1 MAKVA
6 NNEIEVTE
14 KHPLTEVY
22 ELHKT
27 RAAFFQP
34 IYKQMVDAFATFSM
48 KTMGTGV
55 TIEDLHLKQHELI
68 SEIVVVGCG
77 GTGSW
82 LLPKLVKTIN
92 DGIRK
97 SIIRKD
103 VKLILIDGDIVEE
116 KNLVRQNFIEQDIG
130 QNKAEVMASRYGPH
144 LINENG
150 AIFIDKYIADS
161 ERYEKLTAEDKDF
174 YFDFEAMYT
183 LFLERYSI
191 PSAQRGMKYS
201 RVVFNL
207 VDNNIARQTLHKIV
221 SGMIDND
228 YKTYVIDVGNDMY
241 NGQAFT
247 SMYSNSNPYGESMF
261 KVNNEFSL
269 IINGIPDIN
278 SLVSFYFSLYESFFA
293 RKEEEYY
300 ADDNVSLY
308 SCAEADVDI
317 MNQDQLLVANDIAAS
332 LAHSW
337 LISYMMRL
345 TGASNKLL
353 PQYTS
358 FVCGTNLNV
367 MPGQGMLSGNEVVIG
382 VLASQLSGA
391 FMSQPTGD
399 MDFKYTKQ
407 YDGQTLCYIGN
418 IIVQTIKA
426 AEIEDIN
433 LYIQFLQNAD
443 NKETIRKINQVAAKV
458 FDIVDGSNFSPF
470 IYNNHLY
477 LDDLRYDRYGKES
490 VIEATKGYLVEAG
503 LNPELYKFV
512 MIAATFALGCLDVFN
527 KRDRIMS
534 FYYSSNEER
543 KETATERL
551 KFAKAILTLASIF

>member
-161 ERYEKLTAEDKDF
+161 EQYEKLTAEDKDF
-174 YFDFEAMYT
+174 YFDFEEMYT

-221 SGMIDND
+221 SEMIDND

-269 IINGIPDIN
+269 VINGIPDIN

-367 MPGQGMLSGNEVVIG
+367 MPSKGMLSGNEVVIG
-382 VLASQLSGA
+382 ILASQLSGA
-391 FMSQPTGD
+391 FLSQPIGN

-407 YDGQTLCYIGN
+407 YDGQTLCYVGN

-426 AEIEDIN
+426 AKMEDIN

-443 NKETIRKINQVAAKV
+443 NKETIRKINQVAAKA

-470 IYNNHLY
+470 IYNNNLY
-477 LDDLRYDRYGKES
+477 LDDLRYDRYGKEF
-490 VIEATKGYLVEAG
+490 VIEAIKGYLVEAG
-503 LNPELYKFV
+503 LNPEFHEFV
-512 MIAATFALGCLDVFN
+512 TIAATFALGCLDVFN
-527 KRDRIMS
+527 KTDKIMS
-534 FYYSSNEER
+534 FYYSSDEER
-543 KETATERL
+543 KETSIERL

>member
-130 QNKAEVMASRYGPH
+130 QNKAEVMAFRYGPH

-174 YFDFEAMYT
+174 YFNFEEMYN
-183 LFLERYSI
+183 FLECYSI

-221 SGMIDND
+221 SEMIDND

-382 VLASQLSGA
+382 ILASQLSGA

-407 YDGQTLCYIGN
+407 YDGQTLYYIGN

-512 MIAATFALGCLDVFN
+512 MIAASFALGCLDVFN

>member
-34 IYKQMVDAFATFSM
+34 LYKQMVDAFATFSM

-55 TIEDLHLKQHELI
+55 TIEDLHLKQDELI
-68 SEIVVVGCG
+68 SEIIVVGCG

-97 SIIRKD
+97 SIVRKD

-161 ERYEKLTAEDKDF
+161 ERYEKLTAKDKDF
-174 YFDFEAMYT
+174 YFNFEEMYN
-183 LFLERYSI
+183 FLERYNI
-191 PSAQRGMKYS
+191 PSVQRGMKYS

-221 SGMIDND
+221 SEMIDND

-247 SMYSNSNPYGESMF
+247 SMYSNSNPYSESMF
-261 KVNNEFSL
+261 MVNNEFSL
-269 IINGIPDIN
+269 TINGIPSIN

-367 MPGQGMLSGNEVVIG
+367 MSGQGMLSGNEVVIG
-382 VLASQLSGA
+382 ILASQLSGA
-391 FMSQPTGD
+391 FMSQPIGD
-399 MDFKYTKQ
+399 IHLKRIKRYN
-407 YDGQTLCYIGN
+407 GQILCYFGN
-418 IIVQTIKA
+418 IIQQTIRS
-426 AEIEDIN
+426 AEIEDIYS
-433 LYIQFLQNAD
+433 YIRFLKNAD

-470 IYNNHLY
+470 IYNNNLY
-477 LDDLRYDRYGKES
+477 LDDLRYDSHGKES
-490 VIEATKGYLVEAG
+490 VLEAIKGYLVEAG
-503 LNPELYKFV
+503 LTPELYKFV
-512 MIAATFALGCLDVFN
+512 TIAASFALGCLDVFN
-527 KRDRIMS
+527 NRDS
-534 FYYSSNEER
+534 FMAGSYSSDEER
-543 KETATERL
+543 KEASAERL

>member
-174 YFDFEAMYT
+174 YFDFEEMYT

-247 SMYSNSNPYGESMF
+247 SMYSNSNPYSESMF

-382 VLASQLSGA
+382 ILASQLSGA

-407 YDGQTLCYIGN
+407 YDGQTLCYFGN

-443 NKETIRKINQVAAKV
+443 NKETIRKINQVAAKA

-477 LDDLRYDRYGKES
+477 LDDLRYDRYGKEF
-490 VIEATKGYLVEAG
+490 VIEAIKGYLVEAG
-503 LNPELYKFV
+503 LNPEFHKFV

-527 KRDRIMS
+527 KRDS
-534 FYYSSNEER
+534 FMAGSYSSDEER
-543 KETATERL
+543 KEASTERL

>member
-161 ERYEKLTAEDKDF
+161 ERYQKLTAEDKDF
-174 YFDFEAMYT
+174 YFDFEEMYT

-207 VDNNIARQTLHKIV
+207 VDNNIARQTLHKVV

-382 VLASQLSGA
+382 ILASQLSGA
-391 FMSQPTGD
+391 FISQPTGD
-399 MDFKYTKQ
+399 MNFKYTKQ
-407 YDGQTLCYIGN
+407 YDGQTLCYFGN
-418 IIVQTIKA
+418 IIAQTIKA
-426 AEIEDIN
+426 AKIEDIN
-433 LYIQFLQNAD
+433 SYIRFLQNAD
-443 NKETIRKINQVAAKV
+443 NKETIRKINQVAAKA

-477 LDDLRYDRYGKES
+477 LDDLRYDRYGKEF
-490 VIEATKGYLVEAG
+490 VIEAIKGYLVEAD
-503 LNPELYKFV
+503 LNPEFHKFV
-512 MIAATFALGCLDVFN
+512 TIAATFALGCLDVFN
-527 KRDRIMS
+527 KTDRIMS

-543 KETATERL
+543 KETSIERL

>member
-34 IYKQMVDAFATFSM
+34 LYKQMVDAFATFSM

-174 YFDFEAMYT
+174 YFNFEEMYN
-183 LFLERYSI
+183 FLECYSI

-247 SMYSNSNPYGESMF
+247 SMYSNSNPYSESMF

-269 IINGIPDIN
+269 IINGIPNIN

-382 VLASQLSGA
+382 ILASQLSGA

-407 YDGQTLCYIGN
+407 YDGQTLCYFGN
-418 IIVQTIKA
+418 IIAQTIKA

-433 LYIQFLQNAD
+433 FYIRFLQNAD
-443 NKETIRKINQVAAKV
+443 NKETIRKINQVAAKA

-477 LDDLRYDRYGKES
+477 LDDLRYDRYGKKP
-490 VIEATKGYLVEAG
+490 VIEAIKGYMVEAG
-503 LNPELYKFV
+503 LPQELHKFV
-512 MIAATFALGCLDVFN
+512 TIAATFALGCLDVFN

-534 FYYSSNEER
+534 FYYSSDEER
-543 KETATERL
+543 KEASTERL

>member
-174 YFDFEAMYT
+174 YFDFEEMYT

-382 VLASQLSGA
+382 ILASQLSGA

-399 MDFKYTKQ
+399 MDFKDTKQ
-407 YDGQTLCYIGN
+407 YDGQPLCHSRN

-433 LYIQFLQNAD
+433 LYIRFLQNAD
-443 NKETIRKINQVAAKV
+443 NKETIRKINQVAAKA
-458 FDIVDGSNFSPF
+458 FDVVDGSNFSPF

-490 VIEATKGYLVEAG
+490 VLEAIKGYLVEAG
-503 LNPELYKFV
+503 LHPELYKFV
-512 MIAATFALGCLDVFN
+512 TIAATFALGCLDVFN
-527 KRDRIMS
+527 KRDS
-534 FYYSSNEER
+534 FMAGSYLSDEER
-543 KETATERL
+543 KEASTERL

>member
-174 YFDFEAMYT
+174 YFDFEEMYT

-207 VDNNIARQTLHKIV
+207 VDNNIARQTLHKVV

-247 SMYSNSNPYGESMF
+247 SMYSNSNPYSESMF

-382 VLASQLSGA
+382 ILASQLSGA

-527 KRDRIMS
+527 KTDRIMS

-543 KETATERL
+543 KETSIERL

>member
-34 IYKQMVDAFATFSM
+34 LYKQMVDAFATFSM

-55 TIEDLHLKQHELI
+55 TIEDLHLKQDELI

-174 YFDFEAMYT
+174 YFNFEEMYN
-183 LFLERYSI
+183 FLECYNI
-191 PSAQRGMKYS
+191 PSTQRGMKYS

-221 SGMIDND
+221 SEMIDSN
-228 YKTYVIDVGNDMY
+228 YRTYVIDVGNDMY

-247 SMYSNSNPYGESMF
+247 SMYSNSNPYSESMF
-261 KVNNEFSL
+261 NVNDEFSL
-269 IINGIPDIN
+269 AIKGITGING
-278 SLVSFYFSLYESFFA
+278 LVSFYFSLYESFFA

-367 MPGQGMLSGNEVVIG
+367 MPGKGMLSGNEVVIG
-382 VLASQLSGA
+382 ILASQLSGA

-399 MDFKYTKQ
+399 MDFKDTKQ
-407 YDGQTLCYIGN
+407 YDDQPLLYFGN
-418 IIVQTIKA
+418 IIAQTIKA

-433 LYIQFLQNAD
+433 LYIRFLQNAD
-443 NKETIRKINQVAAKV
+443 NKETIRKINQVAAKA
-458 FDIVDGSNFSPF
+458 FDIVDGSDFSPF
-470 IYNNHLY
+470 IYNNQLY
-477 LDDLRYDRYGKES
+477 LDDLRYDRYGKGY
-490 VIEATKGYLVEAG
+490 VIEAIKGYLVEAG
-503 LNPELYKFV
+503 LNPEFHKFV
-512 MIAATFALGCLDVFN
+512 TIAATFALGCLDVFN
-527 KRDRIMS
+527 KRDRFMS
-534 FYYSSNEER
+534 VYYSSDEER
-543 KETATERL
+543 KEASTERL

>member
-34 IYKQMVDAFATFSM
+34 LYKQMVDAFATFSM

-174 YFDFEAMYT
+174 YFDFEVMYT
-183 LFLERYSI
+183 FLERYSI
-191 PSAQRGMKYS
+191 PYAQRGMKYS

-221 SGMIDND
+221 SGMLDND

-247 SMYSNSNPYGESMF
+247 SMYSNSNPYSESMF
-261 KVNNEFSL
+261 NVNNDFSL
-269 IINGIPDIN
+269 TINDIPDIN
-278 SLVSFYFSLYESFFA
+278 RLVSFYFSLYESFFA

-345 TGASNKLL
+345 TGTSNKLL

-367 MPGQGMLSGNEVVIG
+367 MQIG
-382 VLASQLSGA
+382 RAHV
-391 FMSQPTGD
+391 
-399 MDFKYTKQ
+399 
-407 YDGQTLCYIGN
+407 
-418 IIVQTIKA
+418 
-426 AEIEDIN
+426 
-433 LYIQFLQNAD
+433 
-443 NKETIRKINQVAAKV
+443 
-458 FDIVDGSNFSPF
+458 
-470 IYNNHLY
+470 
-477 LDDLRYDRYGKES
+477 
-490 VIEATKGYLVEAG
+490 
-503 LNPELYKFV
+503 
-512 MIAATFALGCLDVFN
+512 
-527 KRDRIMS
+527 
-534 FYYSSNEER
+534 
-543 KETATERL
+543 
-551 KFAKAILTLASIF
+551 

>member
-174 YFDFEAMYT
+174 YFDFEEMYT

-382 VLASQLSGA
+382 ILASQLSGA
-391 FMSQPTGD
+391 FISQPTGD

-407 YDGQTLCYIGN
+407 YDGQTLCYFGN

-443 NKETIRKINQVAAKV
+443 NKETIRKINQVAAKA

-490 VIEATKGYLVEAG
+490 VLEAIKGYLVEAG
-503 LNPELYKFV
+503 LNQELYKFV
-512 MIAATFALGCLDVFN
+512 TIAATFALGCLDVFN

-534 FYYSSNEER
+534 FYYLSDEER
-543 KETATERL
+543 KETSTERL

>member
-1 MAKVA
+1 MAEVA

-34 IYKQMVDAFATFSM
+34 LYKQMVDAFATFSM

-391 FMSQPTGD
+391 FMSQPIGD

>member
-1 MAKVA
+1 
-6 NNEIEVTE
+6 
-14 KHPLTEVY
+14 
-22 ELHKT
+22 
-27 RAAFFQP
+27 
-34 IYKQMVDAFATFSM
+34 MVDAFATFSM

-174 YFDFEAMYT
+174 YFDFEEMYT
-183 LFLERYSI
+183 LFLERYSV

-221 SGMIDND
+221 SEMIDND

-382 VLASQLSGA
+382 ILASQLSGA

-407 YDGQTLCYIGN
+407 YDGQTLCYFGN

-443 NKETIRKINQVAAKV
+443 NKETIRKINQVAAKA

-490 VIEATKGYLVEAG
+490 VLEAIKGYLVEAG

-512 MIAATFALGCLDVFN
+512 TIAATFALGCLDVFN

-534 FYYSSNEER
+534 FYYSSDEDR
-543 KETATERL
+543 KEASTERL

>member
-34 IYKQMVDAFATFSM
+34 LYKQMVDAFATFSM

-174 YFDFEAMYT
+174 YFDFEGMYT

-382 VLASQLSGA
+382 ILASQLSGA

-418 IIVQTIKA
+418 IIVQTIRA

-477 LDDLRYDRYGKES
+477 LDDLRYDRHGKEF

-527 KRDRIMS
+527 KRDRIMNA
-534 FYYSSNEER
+534 YYSSDEER
-543 KETATERL
+543 KEASIERL

>member
-174 YFDFEAMYT
+174 YFDFEEMYT

-207 VDNNIARQTLHKIV
+207 VDNNIARQTLHKVV

-382 VLASQLSGA
+382 ILASQLSGA
-391 FMSQPTGD
+391 FISQPTGD

-407 YDGQTLCYIGN
+407 YDGQTLCYFGN
-418 IIVQTIKA
+418 IIAQTIKA
-426 AEIEDIN
+426 AKIEDIN
-433 LYIQFLQNAD
+433 SYIRFLQNAD
-443 NKETIRKINQVAAKV
+443 NKETIRKINQVAAKA

-477 LDDLRYDRYGKES
+477 LDDLRYDRYGKEF
-490 VIEATKGYLVEAG
+490 VIEAIKGYLVEAG
-503 LNPELYKFV
+503 LNQEFHKFV
-512 MIAATFALGCLDVFN
+512 TIAATFALGCLDVFN
-527 KRDRIMS
+527 KTDRIMS

-543 KETATERL
+543 KETSIERL

>member
-161 ERYEKLTAEDKDF
+161 EQYEKLTAEDKDF
-174 YFDFEAMYT
+174 YFDFEEMYT
-183 LFLERYSI
+183 FFLERYSI

-382 VLASQLSGA
+382 ILASQLSGA

-399 MDFKYTKQ
+399 MHFKYTKQ
-407 YDGQTLCYIGN
+407 YDGQTLCYFGN
-418 IIVQTIKA
+418 IIAQTIKA
-426 AEIEDIN
+426 AKIEDIN
-433 LYIQFLQNAD
+433 SYIRFLQNAD
-443 NKETIRKINQVAAKV
+443 NKETIRKINQVAAKA

-477 LDDLRYDRYGKES
+477 LDDLRYDRYGKEF
-490 VIEATKGYLVEAG
+490 VIEAIKGYLVEAG
-503 LNPELYKFV
+503 LNTEFHKFV
-512 MIAATFALGCLDVFN
+512 TIAATFALGCLDVFN

-534 FYYSSNEER
+534 FYYSSDEER
-543 KETATERL
+543 KETSIERL

>member
-34 IYKQMVDAFATFSM
+34 LYKQMVDAFATFSM

-174 YFDFEAMYT
+174 YFDFEEMYT

-191 PSAQRGMKYS
+191 PFAQRGMKYS

-221 SGMIDND
+221 SGMLDND

-247 SMYSNSNPYGESMF
+247 SMYSNSNPYSESMF
-261 KVNNEFSL
+261 EVNNDFSL
-269 IINGIPDIN
+269 TINGIPDIN
-278 SLVSFYFSLYESFFA
+278 RLVSFYFSLYESFFA

-382 VLASQLSGA
+382 ILASQLSGA

-399 MDFKYTKQ
+399 MDFKNTKQ
-407 YDGQTLCYIGN
+407 YNGQLLCHFGN

-433 LYIQFLQNAD
+433 LYIRFLQNAD
-443 NKETIRKINQVAAKV
+443 NKETIRKINQVAAKA

-470 IYNNHLY
+470 IYNNNLY

-490 VIEATKGYLVEAG
+490 VLEAIKGYLVEAG

-512 MIAATFALGCLDVFN
+512 MIAATFALSCLDVFN
-527 KRDRIMS
+527 KRDS
-534 FYYSSNEER
+534 FMAGSYLSDEER
-543 KETATERL
+543 KEASTERL

>member
-1 MAKVA
+1 MAEVA

-34 IYKQMVDAFATFSM
+34 LYKQMVDAFATFSM

-174 YFDFEAMYT
+174 YFNFEEMYN
-183 LFLERYSI
+183 FLECYSI

-382 VLASQLSGA
+382 ILASQLSGA

-490 VIEATKGYLVEAG
+490 VIEVTKGYLVEAG

-534 FYYSSNEER
+534 FYYSSDEER
-543 KETATERL
+543 KETSTERL

>member
-34 IYKQMVDAFATFSM
+34 LYKQMVDAFATFSM

-391 FMSQPTGD
+391 FMSQPIGD

>member
-34 IYKQMVDAFATFSM
+34 LYKQMVDAFATFSM

-174 YFDFEAMYT
+174 YFDFEGMYT

-382 VLASQLSGA
+382 ILASQLSGA

-418 IIVQTIKA
+418 IIVQTIRA

-477 LDDLRYDRYGKES
+477 LDDLRYDRHGKEF

-527 KRDRIMS
+527 KRDRIMN
-534 FYYSSNEER
+534 FYYSSDEER
-543 KETATERL
+543 KETSTERL

>member
-1 MAKVA
+1 MAEVA

-34 IYKQMVDAFATFSM
+34 LYKQMVDAFATFSM

-382 VLASQLSGA
+382 ILASQLSGA
-391 FMSQPTGD
+391 FMSQPIGD

-543 KETATERL
+543 KETSIERL

>member
-1 MAKVA
+1 MAEVA

-34 IYKQMVDAFATFSM
+34 LYKQMVDAFATFSM

-391 FMSQPTGD
+391 FMSQPIGD

-490 VIEATKGYLVEAG
+490 IIEATKGYLVEAG

-534 FYYSSNEER
+534 FYYSSDEER
-543 KETATERL
+543 KETSTERL

>member
-150 AIFIDKYIADS
+150 AIFVDKYIADS
-161 ERYEKLTAEDKDF
+161 EQYEKLTAEDKDF

-221 SGMIDND
+221 SEMIDND

-367 MPGQGMLSGNEVVIG
+367 MPGKGMLSGNEVVIG
-382 VLASQLSGA
+382 ILASQLSGA
-391 FMSQPTGD
+391 FMSQPIGD
-399 MDFKYTKQ
+399 MDLKYTKQ
-407 YDGQTLCYIGN
+407 YDGETLCYIGN

-443 NKETIRKINQVAAKV
+443 NKETIRKINQVAAKA

-470 IYNNHLY
+470 IYNNNLY
-477 LDDLRYDRYGKES
+477 LDDLRYDRHGKEF
-490 VIEATKGYLVEAG
+490 VIEAIKGYLVEAG
-503 LNPELYKFV
+503 LNPEFHKFV
-512 MIAATFALGCLDVFN
+512 TIAATFALGCLDVFN

-534 FYYSSNEER
+534 FYYSSDEER
-543 KETATERL
+543 KETSIERL

>member
-34 IYKQMVDAFATFSM
+34 LYKQMVDAFATFSM

-174 YFDFEAMYT
+174 YFDFEEMYT
-183 LFLERYSI
+183 LLERYSI
-191 PSAQRGMKYS
+191 PYAQRGMKYS

-221 SGMIDND
+221 SGMLDND

-247 SMYSNSNPYGESMF
+247 SMYSNSNPYSESMF
-261 KVNNEFSL
+261 EVNNDFSL
-269 IINGIPDIN
+269 TINGIPDIN
-278 SLVSFYFSLYESFFA
+278 RLVSFYFSLYESFFA

-382 VLASQLSGA
+382 ILASQLSGA

-399 MDFKYTKQ
+399 MDFKNTKQ
-407 YDGQTLCYIGN
+407 YNGQLLCHFGN

-433 LYIQFLQNAD
+433 LYIRFLQNAD
-443 NKETIRKINQVAAKV
+443 NKETIRKINQVAAKA

-470 IYNNHLY
+470 IYNNHMY
-477 LDDLRYDRYGKES
+477 LDDLRYDSYGKES
-490 VIEATKGYLVEAG
+490 VLEAIKGYLVEAG

-512 MIAATFALGCLDVFN
+512 MIAATFALSCLDVFN
-527 KRDRIMS
+527 KRDS
-534 FYYSSNEER
+534 FMAGSYLSDEER
-543 KETATERL
+543 KEASTERL

>member
-1 MAKVA
+1 MAEVA

-34 IYKQMVDAFATFSM
+34 LYKQMVDAFATFSM

-161 ERYEKLTAEDKDF
+161 EQYEKLTAEDKDF

-391 FMSQPTGD
+391 FMSQPIGD

-426 AEIEDIN
+426 AGIEDIN

>member
-34 IYKQMVDAFATFSM
+34 LYKQMVDAFATFPM

-55 TIEDLHLKQHELI
+55 TIEDLHLKQDELI

-174 YFDFEAMYT
+174 YFNFEEMYNS
-183 LFLERYSI
+183 LECYSI

-247 SMYSNSNPYGESMF
+247 SMYSNSNTYGESMF

-269 IINGIPDIN
+269 TINGIPDIN

-367 MPGQGMLSGNEVVIG
+367 MPGQGMLSGNEVAIG
-382 VLASQLSGA
+382 ILASQLSGA

-399 MDFKYTKQ
+399 MDFKDTKQ
-407 YDGQTLCYIGN
+407 YDGQPLCYFGN

-443 NKETIRKINQVAAKV
+443 NKETIRKINQVAAKA

-470 IYNNHLY
+470 IYNNNLY

-490 VIEATKGYLVEAG
+490 VIEAIKGYLVEAG

-512 MIAATFALGCLDVFN
+512 MIAATFALSCLDVFN

-543 KETATERL
+543 KETSTERL

>member
-161 ERYEKLTAEDKDF
+161 ERYEKLTTEDKDF
-174 YFDFEAMYT
+174 YFDFEEMYT
-183 LFLERYSI
+183 LFLERYSV

-247 SMYSNSNPYGESMF
+247 SMYSNSNPYNESMF

-345 TGASNKLL
+345 TGTSNKLL

-382 VLASQLSGA
+382 ILASQLSGA

-407 YDGQTLCYIGN
+407 YDGQTLCYFGN
-418 IIVQTIKA
+418 VIVQTIKA

-490 VIEATKGYLVEAG
+490 VIEAIKGYLVEAG

-512 MIAATFALGCLDVFN
+512 AIAATFALGCLDVFN

-534 FYYSSNEER
+534 FYYSSDEER
-543 KETATERL
+543 KETSTERL

>member
-174 YFDFEAMYT
+174 YFDFEEMYT

-247 SMYSNSNPYGESMF
+247 SMYSNSNPYSESMF

-367 MPGQGMLSGNEVVIG
+367 MPSQGMLSGNEVVIG
-382 VLASQLSGA
+382 ILASQLSGA
-391 FMSQPTGD
+391 FISQPTGD

-407 YDGQTLCYIGN
+407 YDGQTLCYFGN
-418 IIVQTIKA
+418 IIAQTIKA
-426 AEIEDIN
+426 AKIEDIN
-433 LYIQFLQNAD
+433 SYIRFLQNAD
-443 NKETIRKINQVAAKV
+443 NKETIRKINQVAAKA

-534 FYYSSNEER
+534 YNYSSNEER
-543 KETATERL
+543 KETSIERL

>member
-174 YFDFEAMYT
+174 YFDFEEMYT
-183 LFLERYSI
+183 FLERYSI
-191 PSAQRGMKYS
+191 PYAQRGMKYS

-382 VLASQLSGA
+382 ILASQLSGA

-399 MDFKYTKQ
+399 MDFKNTKQ
-407 YDGQTLCYIGN
+407 YDGKLLCYFGN

-443 NKETIRKINQVAAKV
+443 NKETIRKINQVAAKA

-490 VIEATKGYLVEAG
+490 VIEAIKGYLVEAG
-503 LNPELYKFV
+503 LNQELYKFV
-512 MIAATFALGCLDVFN
+512 TIAATFALGCLDVFN

-534 FYYSSNEER
+534 FYYSSDEDR
-543 KETATERL
+543 KEASTERL

>member
-161 ERYEKLTAEDKDF
+161 ERYKKLTAEDKDF
-174 YFDFEAMYT
+174 YFDFEEMYT

-367 MPGQGMLSGNEVVIG
+367 MPGKGMLSGNEVVIG
-382 VLASQLSGA
+382 ILASQLSGA

-407 YDGQTLCYIGN
+407 YDGQPLCYFGN

-443 NKETIRKINQVAAKV
+443 NKETIRKINQVAAKA

-477 LDDLRYDRYGKES
+477 LDDLRYDRYGKEF
-490 VIEATKGYLVEAG
+490 VIEAIKGYLVEAG
-503 LNPELYKFV
+503 LNPEFHKFV
-512 MIAATFALGCLDVFN
+512 TIAATFALGCLDVFN
-527 KRDRIMS
+527 KTDRIMS

-543 KETATERL
+543 KETSIERL

>member
-34 IYKQMVDAFATFSM
+34 LYKQMVDAFATFSM

-247 SMYSNSNPYGESMF
+247 SMYSNSNPYSESMF

-382 VLASQLSGA
+382 ILASQLSGA

-407 YDGQTLCYIGN
+407 YDGQTLCCFGN

-426 AEIEDIN
+426 AKIEDIN
-433 LYIQFLQNAD
+433 LYIKFLQNAD
-443 NKETIRKINQVAAKV
+443 NKETIRKINQVAAKA

-470 IYNNHLY
+470 IHNNHLY
-477 LDDLRYDRYGKES
+477 LDDLRYDSYGKES
-490 VIEATKGYLVEAG
+490 VIEAIKGYLVEAG

-534 FYYSSNEER
+534 FHYSSDEDR
-543 KETATERL
+543 KEASTERL

>member
-144 LINENG
+144 LINEDG

-174 YFDFEAMYT
+174 YFNFEEMYNS
-183 LFLERYSI
+183 LECYSI
-191 PSAQRGMKYS
+191 PSVQRGMKYS

-382 VLASQLSGA
+382 ILASQLSGA

-490 VIEATKGYLVEAG
+490 IIEATKGYLVEAG

-527 KRDRIMS
+527 KRDRIMN
-534 FYYSSNEER
+534 FYYSSNEDR

>member
-1 MAKVA
+1 MAEVA

-34 IYKQMVDAFATFSM
+34 LYKQMVDAFATFSM

-174 YFDFEAMYT
+174 YFNFEEMYN
-183 LFLERYSI
+183 FLECYSI

-382 VLASQLSGA
+382 ILASQLSGA

-477 LDDLRYDRYGKES
+477 LDDLRYDRYGKEF
-490 VIEATKGYLVEAG
+490 VIEAIKGYLVEAG

-534 FYYSSNEER
+534 FYYSSDEER
-543 KETATERL
+543 KETSTERL

>member
-161 ERYEKLTAEDKDF
+161 ERYQKLTAEDKDF
-174 YFDFEAMYT
+174 YFDFEEMYT
-183 LFLERYSI
+183 IFLERYSI

-382 VLASQLSGA
+382 ILASQLSGA
-391 FMSQPTGD
+391 FISQPTGD

-407 YDGQTLCYIGN
+407 YDGQTLCHFGN

-426 AEIEDIN
+426 AKIEDIN
-433 LYIQFLQNAD
+433 SYIRFLQNAD
-443 NKETIRKINQVAAKV
+443 NKETIRKINQVAAKA

-477 LDDLRYDRYGKES
+477 LDDLRYDRYGKEF
-490 VIEATKGYLVEAG
+490 VIEAIKGYLVEAG
-503 LNPELYKFV
+503 LNPEFHKFV
-512 MIAATFALGCLDVFN
+512 TIAATFALGCLDVFN
-527 KRDRIMS
+527 KRDS
-534 FYYSSNEER
+534 FMAGSYSSDEER
-543 KETATERL
+543 KEASTERL

>member
-174 YFDFEAMYT
+174 YFDFEEMYT

-247 SMYSNSNPYGESMF
+247 SMYSNSNPYSESMF

-382 VLASQLSGA
+382 ILASQLSGA
-391 FMSQPTGD
+391 FISQPTGD

-407 YDGQTLCYIGN
+407 YDGKTLCYFGN
-418 IIVQTIKA
+418 IIAQTIKA
-426 AEIEDIN
+426 AKIEDIN
-433 LYIQFLQNAD
+433 SYIRFLQNAD
-443 NKETIRKINQVAAKV
+443 NKETIRKINQVAAKA

-477 LDDLRYDRYGKES
+477 LDDLRYDRYGKEF
-490 VIEATKGYLVEAG
+490 VIEAIKGYLVEAG
-503 LNPELYKFV
+503 LNPEFHKFV

-527 KRDRIMS
+527 KEDRIMS

-543 KETATERL
+543 KETSIERL

>member
-174 YFDFEAMYT
+174 YFDFEEMYT

-269 IINGIPDIN
+269 IINGISDIN

-308 SCAEADVDI
+308 SCAETDVDI

-367 MPGQGMLSGNEVVIG
+367 MPSQGILSGNEVVIG
-382 VLASQLSGA
+382 ILASQLSGA
-391 FMSQPTGD
+391 FISQPTGD

-407 YDGQTLCYIGN
+407 YDGQTLCYFGN
-418 IIVQTIKA
+418 IIAQTIKA
-426 AEIEDIN
+426 AKIEDIN
-433 LYIQFLQNAD
+433 SYIQFLQNAD
-443 NKETIRKINQVAAKV
+443 NKETIRKINQVAAKA

-477 LDDLRYDRYGKES
+477 LDDLRYDRYGKEF
-490 VIEATKGYLVEAG
+490 VIEAIKGYLVEAG
-503 LNPELYKFV
+503 LNPEFHKFV

-527 KRDRIMS
+527 KEDRIMS

-543 KETATERL
+543 KETSIERL

>member
-161 ERYEKLTAEDKDF
+161 ERYEKLTAKDKDF
-174 YFDFEAMYT
+174 YFNFEEMYN
-183 LFLERYSI
+183 FLECYSI

-207 VDNNIARQTLHKIV
+207 VDNNIARQTLHKVV

-247 SMYSNSNPYGESMF
+247 SMYSNSNPYSESMF

-382 VLASQLSGA
+382 ILASQLSGA

-527 KRDRIMS
+527 KRDGIMS
-534 FYYSSNEER
+534 FYYSSDEER
-543 KETATERL
+543 KETSIERL